1 MTSVATSLSP
11 EPPLRWLPE
20 AESHCRMEAYK
31 FLLCNGDA
39 QRTQDQYSTR
49 GAHTLPSLLKLAIHW
64 QRGLTPAHLINCCP
78 ASTLSTAEEKTGSC
92 VVSLRRVI
100 GREKMKSI
108 LTRQDKHCLISYLC
122 AAGSELLALIAAF
135 VCFLCTIVPASHSR
149 QDSHFA
155 NPHLISFFHSN
166 PKCH

>member
-49 GAHTLPSLLKLAIHW
+49 GVHTHYL
-64 QRGLTPAHLINCCP
+64 RLTPAHLINCCP